1 MRAIVILIIVA
12 ILGYFG
18 YEYASNGRT
27 PADVMS
33 GRDPVAEAAAAAE
46 TAADEAAAAA
56 EAAAAEAAAAT
67 EAAAAEATAAVEAA
81 AAEAAAVV
89 EAAAAE
95 AAATEQAAAAAAEA
109 AATEQAAGDAAAAEA
124 AAAEQ
129 AAADAAA
136 AEAAAAET
144 AAAPAMSIDELLDPA
159 NFDLAKVT
167 AAIEASSMDAA
178 LKTQLTTAVT
188 RAANSPGLLPLV
200 LERIKSAIAG

>member
-136 AEAAAAET
+136 AEAAAA
-144 AAAPAMSIDELLDPA
+144 PAMSIDELLDPA

>member
-89 EAAAAE
+89 E
-95 AAATEQAAAAAAEA
+95 AAAAEA